1 MGMGIPFHTATGL
14 IDLVELGPANV
25 TGDLLADAL
34 SKINRFG
41 GRTARP
47 WSVAA
52 HCLLV
57 EHLCQQDDLKPWAL
71 LHDAHE
77 AFIGDITTPALELI
91 CHHGKPD
98 AIRDAVHAA
107 KGKID
112 RVIGTAWG
120 CVPRAMSHGIRT
132 ADWIALQAE
141 MLHFFGAVP
150 ETQDEDQI
158 DLIEE
163 ARDWVGARS
172 HLSWQNDR
180 EDWLE
185 RADRLEARGMLSVP
199 RTINPTSTTLAG

>member
-1 MGMGIPFHTATGL
+1 MGIPFHTSGGT
-14 IDLVELGPANV
+14 IDLIEIAPQHV
-25 TGDLLADAL
+25 TGFLLADAL
-34 SKINRFG
+34 AKINRFG
-41 GRTARP
+41 GRTANP

-57 EHLCQQDDLKPWAL
+57 EHLCQQVDLKPWAL

-91 CHHGKPD
+91 CHHGKPEM
-98 AIRDAVHAA
+98 IRDAVHAA

-120 CVPRAMSHGIRT
+120 CAPRAMSHGIRT

-150 ETQDEDQI
+150 ETQDEEQI

-163 ARDWVGARS
+163 ARDWVGARAG
-172 HLSWQNDR
+172 H
-180 EDWLE
+180 DWHWVRQAWLA
-185 RADRLEARGMLSVP
+185 RARDLEAKKMLSVP
-199 RTINPTSTTLAG
+199 FFSNPTSTSLAG

>member
-1 MGMGIPFHTATGL
+1 MGIPFHTSAGL
-14 IDLVELGPANV
+14 IDLIDLGPRHV
-25 TGDLLADAL
+25 TGIELADGLA
-34 SKINRFG
+34 KINRFG
-41 GRTARP
+41 GRTAVP

-91 CHHGKPD
+91 CHHGNPD

-112 RVIGTAWG
+112 RVIGTAWK
-120 CVPRAMSHGIRT
+120 CAPRAMSHGIRT

-141 MLHFFGAVP
+141 LLHFFDAIP
-150 ETQDEDQI
+150 ETRDEGQI

-172 HLSWQNDR
+172 RIGWAVVRDN
-180 EDWLE
+180 WLE
-185 RADRLEARGMLSVP
+185 RANQLEARGMLSVP
-199 RTINPTSTTLAG
+199 RHSDPTSTSLAG